1 MYMDKKMKTEK
12 NKRFFVLPK
21 LKISSKIIMVILLIF
36 LVLFTFGCDTELGH
50 GSEDHDGNGI
60 QDHTTKEHNDTMDE
74 HSEVEEPKHS

>member
-12 NKRFFVLPK
+12 NQRL

-50 GSEDHDGNGI
+50 TDENHDHNGDGI
-60 QDHTTKEHNDTMDE
+60 QDHTTEEHNDFMDE
-74 HSEVEEPKHS
+74 LSEVEEPEHS